1 MIYFDALDYTNDLE
15 SLAALICNC
24 DLIVSIGSFTASFA
38 GALGKKVWVLIPA
51 ISTWCWHSN
60 TNRTNSLWFPNVKLF
75 KQKKFNEWK
84 HVFDSIQS
92 QVNSEYIK
100 H

>member
-38 GALGKKVWVLIPA
+38 GALGKKVWVLISF
-51 ISTWCWHSN
+51 ISVITISFFAYKI
-60 TNRTNSLWFPNVKLF
+60 FPIEKF
-75 KQKKFNEWK
+75 KIIYPLLIF
-84 HVFDSIQS
+84 FS
-92 QVNSEYIK
+92 
-100 H
+100 